1 MNCVKCSHPITMN
14 QKFCTSC
21 GYEVKVKNECSSCNQ
36 ILEPGSK
43 FCTRCGS
50 SVRSNLNS
58 SSFNPNVRQPLY
70 VTTTFASFSK
80 RVLAAIIDSILMFC
94 ISLAISIPILL
105 MSPELADVAPILGL
119 IGGLFYRVGMESS
132 SYQGTIG
139 KILLNIKV
147 VGIDN
152 KRISFG
158 RALGRYFASFAS
170 VMFLGVGYLFALFTK
185 RKQTLHDLLV
195 ETTVINR

>member
-1 MNCVKCSHPITMN
+1 MNCVKCFHPITMT

-21 GYEVKVKNECSSCNQ
+21 GHEAIVKHQCSNCNQ
-36 ILEPGSK
+36 ILEAGSK
-43 FCTRCGS
+43 FCTHCGN

-58 SSFNPNVRQPLY
+58 NSFNQNVRQPLY
-70 VTTTFASFSK
+70 VTTTFASFPK

-94 ISLAISIPILL
+94 ISLSISIPILF
-105 MSPELADVAPILGL
+105 MSPELADAAPILGL

-132 SYQGTIG
+132 SYQGTVG

-158 RALGRYFASFAS
+158 RALVRYFASFAS
-170 VMFLGVGYLFALFTK
+170 AMFLGIGYLFALFTK

>member
-1 MNCVKCSHPITMN
+1 MNCIKCSHPIPMN

-21 GYEVKVKNECSSCNQ
+21 GHEVKVRHQCSSCNQ
-36 ILEPGSK
+36 ILEPGSN

-50 SVRSNLNS
+50 SMRSNLNS
-58 SSFNPNVRQPLY
+58 NSFNQKPLY

-105 MSPELADVAPILGL
+105 MSPELANAAPILGL

-132 SYQGTIG
+132 SYQGTVG

-170 VMFLGVGYLFALFTK
+170 VMFLGLGYLFALFTK
-185 RKQTLHDLLV
+185 RKQTLHDLLL